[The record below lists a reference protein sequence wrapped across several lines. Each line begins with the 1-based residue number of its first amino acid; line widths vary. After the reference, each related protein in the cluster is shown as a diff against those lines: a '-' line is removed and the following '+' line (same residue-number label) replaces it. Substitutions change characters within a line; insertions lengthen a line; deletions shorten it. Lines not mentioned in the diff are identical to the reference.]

1 MVEVSKRRWGM
12 VLALV
17 AVLGI
22 VAAACSS
29 DDEGGEGSA
38 SGSTASGTT
47 APDTSTAAVVNSTV
61 KDFAIALDPTSEAAG
76 EIKFEITNEGPS
88 EHEFV
93 VLQTDLAPDALPV
106 DGDSVSEETEGVV
119 NAGEVEDIASGT
131 TESLALTL
139 DPGNYVVICNLPGH
153 YAQGMRT
160 GFTVT

>member
-1 MVEVSKRRWGM
+1 MDGASRRLRGSM
-12 VLALV
+12 LALIAVLA
-17 AVLGI
+17 I

-29 DDEGGEGSA
+29 DDEGGEGS
-38 SGSTASGTT
+38 TASTGT
-47 APDTSTAAVVNSTV
+47 DTSTGAVVASTV
-61 KDFAIALDPTSEAAG
+61 KDFAIALTPTSEAAG

-93 VLQTDLAPDALPV
+93 VLKTDLAPDQLPV
-106 DGDSVSEETEGVV
+106 DGDAVSEETEGVV

-139 DPGNYVVICNLPGH
+139 DAGNYVVICNLPGH
-153 YAQGMRT
+153 YTQGMRT